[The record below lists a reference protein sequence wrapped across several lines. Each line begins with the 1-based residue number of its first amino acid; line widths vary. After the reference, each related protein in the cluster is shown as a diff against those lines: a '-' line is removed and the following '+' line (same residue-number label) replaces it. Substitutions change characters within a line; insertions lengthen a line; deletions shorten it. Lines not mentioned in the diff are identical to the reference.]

1 MKVNRIDNDLLQF
14 INEDTGIATTVKGV
28 LAQQKFNE
36 LQHDVIDVKAQ
47 DRKLHAHVKSLYNE
61 LMQRDLDSDEFKNY
75 LKEAPVAEYEIATGR
90 DIFNETKYNKKV
102 QQRENEMRSL
112 IDKYNAVIVN
122 PELQLREKE
131 HIAGDILKQFNC
143 LKSTI
148 ISKSEKEFIEPEF
161 ETVKLKPLE
170 ALKTVKSVIKR
181 RTEEYETLKQNKLNE
196 EIEHERSLFKDISE
210 DDFKLLKQLQRLM
223 NNGPFFDAFEMYHT
237 STRNLN
243 YALSF
248 NSLNDYLNRER
259 ELCINTPELEIT
271 SREASAIRYLHKL
284 GQDYDK
290 KYREKQL
297 MNVAESMKLD

>member
-1 MKVNRIDNDLLQF
+1 MTKVNRIDNDLLQF
-14 INEDTGIATTVKGV
+14 INEDTGIAETLKGD

-36 LQHDVIDVKAQ
+36 LQHNVIDVKAQ
-47 DRKLHAHVKSLYNE
+47 DRKSHAHVMSLYYE
-61 LMQRDLDSDEFKNY
+61 LQRRGLDSDEFKNY
-75 LKEAPVAEYEIATGR
+75 LKDAPVAECKIATGR
-90 DIFNETKYNKKV
+90 DTFNETKYNKKV

-122 PELQLREKE
+122 PELQLHEKE
-131 HIAGDILKQFNC
+131 HIAGDILKQFNH

-161 ETVKLKPLE
+161 ETVKMKPLE
-170 ALKTVKSVIKR
+170 ALKTVKSIFKR
-181 RTEEYETLKQNKLNE
+181 RTEEYETLKQNELNE
-196 EIEHERSLFKDISE
+196 EIEHERLLFKDISE

-223 NNGPFFDAFEMYHT
+223 NNGTFFDAFEMHHN
-237 STRNLN
+237 RNLK
-243 YALSF
+243 YALTF
-248 NSLNDYLNRER
+248 DSLNDYLNRER
-259 ELCINTPELEIT
+259 EVQINMPELEIT

-297 MNVAESMKLD
+297 MNGVESMKLD